1 MQNMMMK
8 CLRLVPAAV
17 LAALFLSA
25 CAPQGYTPY
34 YATPGGNGEQTDL
47 DQITLQRTACF
58 GFCPIYDVT
67 VYENDVLIFHGERFV
82 AETGGAVSKR
92 LPDGSFKKLVDI
104 AKAHKFSEFD
114 ARYPNEAGDN
124 CGPIPT
130 DMPSII
136 ISFEG
141 KRLNHEV
148 NLYQG
153 CRFDGRESFDEMV
166 LAMDAVLDID
176 DMIGPR
182 EDFYG
187 AKE

>member
-1 MQNMMMK
+1 MTRFLQ
-8 CLRLVPAAV
+8 VVFA
-17 LAALFLSA
+17 AALLGA
-25 CAPQGYTPY
+25 CAPEGYTPY
-34 YATPGGNGEQTDL
+34 YATPGVTGGEKEF
-47 DQITLQRTACF
+47 DQFTLKRTACF
-58 GFCPIYDVT
+58 GFCPVYDVT

-92 LPDGSFKKLVDI
+92 LPDGSFKKLISI
-104 AKAHKFSEFD
+104 ARAHNFSDFD

-136 ISFEG
+136 ISFDSG
-141 KRLNHEV
+141 RLDHEV

-153 CRFDGRESFDEMV
+153 CSFDGRDSFDEMV
-166 LAMDAVLDID
+166 LQMDAVLNVD

-182 EDFYG
+182 EAFYG

>member
-1 MQNMMMK
+1 MS
-8 CLRLVPAAV
+8 RLLQL
-17 LAALFLSA
+17 LAMTFFFSA
-25 CAPQGYTPY
+25 CAPEGYTPY
-34 YATPGGNGEQTDL
+34 YATPGVTGGEKEY
-47 DQITLQRTACF
+47 DQFTLKRTACF

-92 LPDGSFKKLVDI
+92 LPDGSFRKLVSI
-104 AKAHKFSEFD
+104 AKAYDFSDFD

-136 ISFEG
+136 ISFDT
-141 KRLNHEV
+141 KRLDHEV
-148 NLYQG
+148 SLYQG
-153 CRFDGRESFDEMV
+153 CSFDGRESFDEMV
-166 LAMDAVLDID
+166 LKMDAVLDIG